1 MLVDL
6 DYFYAQCEERRN
18 PLIRDKPVV
27 VCVYSG
33 RSEDSGAVATANYL
47 ARKYG
52 VKSGIP
58 ISLAKRRLKD
68 VPDAVFL
75 PTDRGFYEE
84 VSDRI
89 MGILRSYTD
98 DFEQVGIDEAYLD
111 VTRKAKSD
119 YQIAKDLA
127 ERIKR
132 DVIAQE
138 GITCSIGVGPN
149 KLVAKIA
156 SDIKKPD
163 GLTIVEPREVKEFLF
178 PLPVDRILGIGAKT
192 AKKMEDLGIR
202 TIGDLAKRDI
212 HDLVKVFG
220 EVSGKYFHNASIGV
234 DETPVQERLGVES
247 ISRIATLKEN
257 SRDLGVLVEKAEQL
271 CQEVHESL
279 LHERMS
285 FRSFT
290 ILIVM
295 KNLATLSRSRS
306 FESPTNQLDTMKK
319 TARELL
325 QRFLSETQGEAR
337 RVGVKVSG
345 LKKEEKVQDRI
356 TDFLGV

>member
-1 MLVDL
+1 
-6 DYFYAQCEERRN
+6 
-18 PLIRDKPVV
+18 
-27 VCVYSG
+27 VYSG

-111 VTRKAKSD
+111 VTRNAKSD

-178 PLPVDRILGIGAKT
+178 PLPVDRILGIGAKI

>member
-18 PLIRDKPVV
+18 PSIKDKPVV

-33 RSEDSGAVATANYL
+33 RTEDSGAVATANYV

-68 VPDAVFL
+68 VPNAVFL
-75 PTDRGFYEE
+75 PTDRKFYEE
-84 VSDRI
+84 VSDKI
-89 MGILRSYTD
+89 MAILRSHAD
-98 DFEQVGIDEAYLD
+98 NFEQVGIDEAYLD
-111 VTRKAKSD
+111 VTEKVQGDYQEAKS
-119 YQIAKDLA
+119 LA
-127 ERIKR
+127 EQIKR
-132 DVIAQE
+132 DVKARE

-163 GLTIVEPREVKEFLF
+163 GLTVVEPAAVKEFLS

-192 AKKMEDLGIR
+192 TKKMEDLGIR

-212 HDLVKVFG
+212 HNLVKEFG
-220 EVSGKYFHNASIGV
+220 EVSGKYFHNASIGI
-234 DETPVQERLGVES
+234 DESPVQERVGVES
-247 ISRIATLKEN
+247 ISRIATLKQD
-257 SRDLGVLVEKAEQL
+257 SRDLGIMLEKAEQL
-271 CQEVHESL
+271 CEEVHESL
-279 LHERMS
+279 LHEGMS

-295 KNLATLSRSRS
+295 KNLITHSRSKS
-306 FESPTNQLDTMKK
+306 FESPTSQLDTMKK
-319 TARELL
+319 AAKELL
-325 QRFLSETQGEAR
+325 QKFLSETQGEAR

-345 LKKEEKVQDRI
+345 LKKEEKAQNRI